1 MDVRQDFPRRLW
13 PSQEATFSY
22 DDVFE
27 CKFQQ
32 SHSIMHAIN
41 GEDFRVV
48 TQRWIDGVKR
58 GSNKVGRF
66 NIANSDYADV
76 RFNKSFAGVMNAL
89 PLC

>member
-1 MDVRQDFPRRLW
+1 
-13 PSQEATFSY
+13 
-22 DDVFE
+22 
-27 CKFQQ
+27 
-32 SHSIMHAIN
+32 MHAIN

-48 TQRWIDGVKR
+48 TQHWIDGVKR